1 MFPKNSE
8 QNFCEVYKKLISL
21 KLRGSQ
27 KWKNYMPNDYN
38 QFDNT
43 NVHSHLFMSTD
54 HKTVR
59 VYIYTHIHYVPF
71 GLVDNFKTSYS
82 QHFLVC
88 SGYIELFYV
97 ETVKFQHPFQP
108 FKFKCDV
115 AIKVSPYK
123 RIEKRQI
130 HCQAIVWQ
138 GFLLSFNNN
147 DCLFQQIL
155 SWTMD
160 IFQECLKTK
169 ITKK

>member
-1 MFPKNSE
+1 
-8 QNFCEVYKKLISL
+8 
-21 KLRGSQ
+21 
-27 KWKNYMPNDYN
+27 MPNDYN
-38 QFDNT
+38 QFDKT

-54 HKTVR
+54 DKTVR
-59 VYIYTHIHYVPF
+59 VYLPF
-71 GLVDNFKTSYS
+71 GLVDNFKTSSS

-88 SGYIELFYV
+88 SGYIELYV

-147 DCLFQQIL
+147 NCLFKQIL